1 MKWYIVYT
9 RHHHER
15 AVYERLRQRGIEV
28 YLPWAVIWRQ
38 GKGGPRQAMIP
49 LFPRYIFVR
58 CFLEMYT
65 HLELITLPG
74 VIRLLEDAQ
83 GQPLEVPE
91 AEMRVLQQ
99 LSGAGVPLERG
110 PYPPEG
116 ERVRVVQGTLHGVA
130 GVLRVG
136 APSTLLVP
144 VPSLRASVAVT
155 IGLTRVVPWDDG
167 GTDACQTASPKAEG

>member
-15 AVYERLRQRGIEV
+15 AVYERLRQKGMEA
-28 YLPWAVIWRQ
+28 YLPWAAIWRQ

-58 CFLEMYT
+58 CYLEMYT

-110 PYPPEG
+110 PYPSEG
-116 ERVRVVQGTLHGVA
+116 ERVRVAQGTLQGIA
-130 GVLRVG
+130 GVLRAG
-136 APSTLLVP
+136 APATLLVP
-144 VPSLRASVAVT
+144 IPSLRASVAVA
-155 IGLTRVVPWDDG
+155 IGRARVVPFDDR
-167 GTDACQTASPKAEG
+167 GTDARQAASPQADD

>member
-1 MKWYIVYT
+1 
-9 RHHHER
+9 
-15 AVYERLRQRGIEV
+15 
-28 YLPWAVIWRQ
+28 
-38 GKGGPRQAMIP
+38 
-49 LFPRYIFVR
+49 
-58 CFLEMYT
+58 MYT
-65 HLELITLPG
+65 HLELITQPG

-116 ERVRVVQGTLHGVA
+116 ERVQVVQGALQGIV
-130 GVLRVG
+130 GVLRAG
-136 APSTLLVP
+136 APSTLLVS

-155 IGLTRVVPWDDG
+155 TGRTQVAPIADVWDRR
-167 GTDACQTASPKAEG
+167 TSSSPPRAES

>member
-15 AVYERLRQRGIEV
+15 AVYERLRQKGIEA
-28 YLPWAVIWRQ
+28 YLPWAMIWRQ
-38 GKGGPRQAMIP
+38 GKGGPRQATVP

-58 CFLEMYT
+58 CYLEMYT

-74 VIRLLEDAQ
+74 VIRLVEDTQ
-83 GQPLEVPE
+83 GQPLEAPE

-116 ERVRVVQGTLHGVA
+116 ESVRVVQGPLQGIL
-130 GVLRVG
+130 GVLRAG
-136 APSTLLVP
+136 APTTLLVP
-144 VPSLRASVAVT
+144 VPSLRASVAVS
-155 IGLTRVVPWDDG
+155 IGHTQVAPMADVWERR
-167 GTDACQTASPKAEG
+167 TSSSPPRAEG